1 MLSIVLF
8 SWLMRVV
15 SCVSIISNV
24 FFRNSKSSFASFITL
39 LFFCLQ
45 LSSWYIFFFCT
56 LCFAEISSSSIL
68 VKPFKPNKA
77 IGFLCKIRH
86 FVPKFLL
93 RTLYHTILHFHLIYA
108 CQIWGQNINTLNKIQ
123 ALQDKAVWIINF
135 RANNN
140 DVGELYKMI
149 KCLDFQVTSNF

>member
-1 MLSIVLF
+1 MSF
-8 SWLMRVV
+8 SAIWSHL
-15 SCVSIISNV
+15 
-24 FFRNSKSSFASFITL
+24 L
-39 LFFCLQ
+39 LLLQYYLFFVYN
-45 LSSWYIFFFCT
+45 SVHGISFFFCT
-56 LCFAEISSSSIL
+56 LCFAEISSRSIL
-68 VKPFKPNKA
+68 VKPFKLNKA